1 MEIVFLPWLQSKG
14 YEIREFG
21 KKLTV
26 NQFLNDLHMCDDVD
40 RFDALILV
48 DCHVTAIK
56 GGVCYD
62 TWDCGR
68 YKCQLLIIKEGNND
82 CVYCEV
88 IE

>member
-1 MEIVFLPWLQSKG
+1 MEIVFCRGYNPKG
-14 YEIREFG
+14 MRLENSV

-40 RFDALILV
+40 KFDALILV